1 MNYYPFHVGDYTAHT
16 AHLSPLED
24 IAYRRL
30 LDLYYLREGPLVGAV
45 DQIARLIRMTDHKST
60 VDKMLLEFFEVSDNS
75 QEKRYQHKRCDLEIG
90 RMQERQSQARTAAA
104 RSVEA
109 RQERIERALSARS
122 TDVERTLSG
131 RSATNTNTNTNTKE
145 EIQEST
151 PLRGVP
157 ARARAAPLDKPAEVD
172 VQTWQDWRALRRR
185 KRAPVTATV
194 VEGARHEAAKA
205 GLDFAEFLRVWCV
218 RGSQAL
224 QADWLKPDEKRSGAT
239 FKERDD
245 AAGRKRWEQMT
256 GRKWPKDG
264 DVIDAEQVR
273 KIK

>member
-1 MNYYPFHVGDYTAHT
+1 MNYYPFHVGDYSAHT

-24 IAYRRL
+24 ITYRRL

-60 VDKMLLEFFEVSDNS
+60 VDEMLSEFFQVSDDC
-75 QEKRYQHKRCDLEIG
+75 QEKRYHHKRCDLEIA
-90 RMQERQSQARTAAA
+90 RMQDRQNQARAAAA

-157 ARARAAPLDKPAEVD
+157 ARARAVTLEKPADVD
-172 VQTWQDWRALRRR
+172 EQTWQDWRALRRR

-194 VEGARHEAAKA
+194 VEGARVEAAKA
-205 GLDFAEFLRVWCV
+205 GLDFAEFLRIWCV

-224 QADWLKPDEKRSGAT
+224 QADWLKPDEKRSGTT
-239 FKERDD
+239 FRERDD

-256 GRKWPKDG
+256 GRKWPDDG
-264 DVIDAEQVR
+264 EVIDTEQVKR
-273 KIK
+273 IK

>member
-24 IAYRRL
+24 ITYRRL
-30 LDLYYLREGPLVGAV
+30 LDLYYLREGPLIGAV
-45 DQIARLIRMTDHKST
+45 EQIARLIRMTDHKTT
-60 VDKMLLEFFEVSDNS
+60 VDEMLSEFFQVSEHF
-75 QEKRYQHKRCDLEIG
+75 QEKHYQHKRCDLEIS
-90 RMQERQSQARTAAA
+90 RMQERQNQARAAAA

-109 RQERIERALSARS
+109 RQERIERALSVRS
-122 TDVERTLSG
+122 PDVERTLNG

-151 PLRGVP
+151 PLSGVP
-157 ARARAAPLDKPAEVD
+157 ARARGNPLAKPADVD
-172 VQTWQDWRALRRR
+172 EQTWQDWRALRRR

-194 VEGARHEAAKA
+194 VEGARTEAAKS

-239 FKERDD
+239 FRERDD
-245 AAGRKRWEQMT
+245 AAGRKRWEEMT

-264 DVIDAEQVR
+264 EIIDAEQVKR
-273 KIK
+273 IK

>member
-24 IAYRRL
+24 ITYRRL
-30 LDLYYLREGPLVGAV
+30 LDLYYLREGPLRGAV
-45 DQIARLIRMTDHKST
+45 EQIARLIRMTEHQET
-60 VDKMLLEFFEVSDNS
+60 VEEMLLEFFQVSDHL
-75 QEKRYQHKRCDLEIG
+75 QEKHYKHKRCDIEIG
-90 RMQERQSQARTAAA
+90 RMQERQSQARAAAA

-109 RQERIERALSARS
+109 RQQRIERALNERL
-122 TDVERTLSG
+122 TDAERTLNG

-157 ARARAAPLDKPAEVD
+157 ARARAAPLEKPADVD
-172 VQTWQDWRALRRR
+172 EQTWQDWRALRRR

-194 VEGARHEAAKA
+194 IEGARVEAQKA
-205 GLDFAEFLRVWCV
+205 GLPFSEFLRVWCV

-239 FKERDD
+239 FRERDD

-256 GRKWPKDG
+256 GRKWPSEG
-264 DVIDAEQVR
+264 DVIDAEQVKR
-273 KIK
+273 IK